1 LCRACLDVN
10 PNLHKT
16 ARLPVMGAA

>member
-16 ARLPVMGAA
+16 ARVPVMGAA